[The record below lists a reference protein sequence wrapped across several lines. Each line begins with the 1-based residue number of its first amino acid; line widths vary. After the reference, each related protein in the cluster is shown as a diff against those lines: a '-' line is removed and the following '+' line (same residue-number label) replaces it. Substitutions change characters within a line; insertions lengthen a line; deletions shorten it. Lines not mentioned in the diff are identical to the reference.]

1 MHTDL
6 FRPLRPSAAAP
17 RPNGPTRWL
26 TCCAVLTLAACQST
40 PELVPP
46 PAEDTAA
53 QQPPTLIETPEPL
66 PASTVV
72 ALSPTPPASAAPAQP
87 SPSLLPDMLAY
98 SDRLRS
104 MGQAEL
110 VAEQA
115 LLGDAGSSAER
126 LVKLALVLL
135 ASHQSSDTV
144 RAIGL
149 LQRAAALNTPE
160 AMALRP
166 LVRLLSARLQE
177 IRRLEE
183 QVDRQTQQLREAQRR
198 IDTLSDRLEAM
209 RAIERSLL
217 PRPARPGSGTPP

>member
-1 MHTDL
+1 M
-6 FRPLRPSAAAP
+6 
-17 RPNGPTRWL
+17 
-26 TCCAVLTLAACQST
+26 
-40 PELVPP
+40 
-46 PAEDTAA
+46 
-53 QQPPTLIETPEPL
+53 
-66 PASTVV
+66 
-72 ALSPTPPASAAPAQP
+72 LS
-87 SPSLLPDMLAY
+87 Y

-110 VAEQA
+110 STEQS
-115 LLGDAGSSAER
+115 LIGDPGTSAER

-135 ASHQSSDTV
+135 ASHQTSDTV

-149 LQRAAALNTPE
+149 LQRAASLNTPD
-160 AMALRP
+160 AMTLRP

-183 QVDRQTQQLREAQRR
+183 QLDRQTQQLREAQRR

-217 PRPARPGSGTPP
+217 PRPARPGSTQP